1 MKKLFLVFFSSLLI
15 ISCSNE
21 SEKRKSKSEKTNSVQ
36 DSLKTE
42 SVMEWTVKEN
52 ERKANE
58 EKLEKEKAAEWQRK
72 LVEREKAIKE
82 KHLGFLH
89 VDSLN
94 GKPISFY
101 IENPETNELVKS
113 FYQGEFLP
121 SDNDET
127 FELLDI
133 LVEKNEV
140 IYPFYFH
147 CLNSICLLSDG
158 ALSEV
163 MGEPCLKMVSNYP
176 NYTFSFFV
184 ENSELFEDYTGMIGY
199 ELFFQK
205 YGTSNIQISES
216 EFLEN
221 LKENLELDN
230 PEIKSL
236 LDKFISGIEQVKK
249 NMED

>member
-1 MKKLFLVFFSSLLI
+1 MKKLLLVFFSSLLL

-21 SEKRKSKSEKTNSVQ
+21 CEKRKSINEKTNSVQ
-36 DSLKTE
+36 DSVQTE

-58 EKLEKEKAAEWQRK
+58 DKLKKEKAAERQRM
-72 LVEREKAIKE
+72 LDERRKVKKE
-82 KHLGFLH
+82 KHLSFLH

-94 GKPISFY
+94 GKSISFY
-101 IENPETNELVKS
+101 LGNSETNELVKS

-121 SDNDET
+121 SDNDKT

-163 MGEPCLKMVSNYP
+163 MGKPCLKMVSNYP

-184 ENSELFEDYTGMIGY
+184 ENSELFEDYTSMIGY

-205 YGTSNIQISES
+205 YGTSNIKISES
-216 EFLEN
+216 EFLES
-221 LKENLELDN
+221 LKKDLNLDN
-230 PEIKSL
+230 PEIKML
-236 LDKFISGIEQVKK
+236 YDKFISGIEQVKK

>member
-21 SEKRKSKSEKTNSVQ
+21 SEKRKSINEKTNSVQ
-36 DSLKTE
+36 DSAKTE

-58 EKLEKEKAAEWQRK
+58 EKLEKEKAAERQRM
-72 LVEREKAIKE
+72 LIEREKVKKE
-82 KHLGFLH
+82 KHLSFLH

-101 IENPETNELVKS
+101 LENPETNELVKS

-121 SDNDET
+121 SDNDKT
-127 FELLDI
+127 FALLDI

-163 MGEPCLKMVSNYP
+163 MGNPCLKMVYNYP
-176 NYTFSFFV
+176 NYTFSFFKDNIPV
-184 ENSELFEDYTGMIGY
+184 FDRYNQFIGY
-199 ELFFQK
+199 ELYFQK
-205 YGTSNIQISES
+205 YGTSNVEISES
-216 EFLEN
+216 DFLNYLKAN
-221 LKENLELDN
+221 LNLEDK
-230 PEIKSL
+230 EIENFYKTFV
-236 LDKFISGIEQVKK
+236 DGIEQVKK